1 MLNNYVKINGDIDW
15 VNIDYATHAA
25 ALFRVRLDEK
35 KAFYTFLGSKGVV
48 VVRLLRTSSYE
59 NYYNDIMIR
68 FSSLDPTT
76 KTPNISVYDLNK
88 DKMFGYT
95 YAIKVMSDGYAY
107 FYVKGSNKYDSFKYQ
122 LVYASN
128 PSYIEALGTSADVIT
143 VADFDSSTNAVAYY
157 KPSSQTFN
165 VPTITMGYGQNST
178 DIKTQPLT
186 AINHGNYIQL
196 VGYILVWSGLTNQTV
211 FTVNSSKPNRAH
223 TFFVDVMGSADISN
237 TAGTLR
243 VPMTIE
249 KDGTASINLGTTIST
264 TRLIYIDTTYR
275 FL

>member
-68 FSSLDPTT
+68 FSSLDQTT

-88 DKMFGYT
+88 DKMSGYT

-165 VPTITMGYGQNST
+165 APTITMGYGQNST

-223 TFFVDVMGSADISN
+223 TFFVDVMGSDNISN

-264 TRLIYIDTTYR
+264 SRLIYIDTTYK
-275 FL
+275 FH

>member
-35 KAFYTFLGSKGVV
+35 KAFYTFLGSQGVV

-128 PSYIEALGTSADVIT
+128 PSYIEALGSSADVIT
-143 VADFDSSTNAVAYY
+143 VADFDNSKNAVAYY
-157 KPSSQTFN
+157 KPSSLIFDA
-165 VPTITMGYGQNST
+165 PTITMGYGDNST

-196 VGYILVWSGLTNQTV
+196 VGYILVWSGLTTQTV

-223 TFFVDVMGSADISN
+223 TFFVDVMGSDNISN

-249 KDGTASINLGTTIST
+249 KDGKASINLGTTIST
-264 TRLIYIDTTYR
+264 TRLVYIDTTYR
-275 FL
+275 FN